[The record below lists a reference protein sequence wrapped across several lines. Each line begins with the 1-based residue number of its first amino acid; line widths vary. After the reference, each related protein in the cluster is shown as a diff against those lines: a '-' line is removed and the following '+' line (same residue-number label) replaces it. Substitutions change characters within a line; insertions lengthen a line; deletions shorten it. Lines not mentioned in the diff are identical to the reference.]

1 MRVSFPLPPDRRNVI
16 ANRLRRDLRALAQ
29 TGIRQ
34 RAYGGALPL
43 WPASRPFGRRN
54 DETTERK
61 RAMVPAMRIPA
72 SAHETPFLDTGS
84 TNLCLAECLPANKAG
99 AS

>member
-1 MRVSFPLPPDRRNVI
+1 
-16 ANRLRRDLRALAQ
+16 
-29 TGIRQ
+29 
-34 RAYGGALPL
+34 
-43 WPASRPFGRRN
+43 
-54 DETTERK
+54 
-61 RAMVPAMRIPA
+61 MVPAMRIPA